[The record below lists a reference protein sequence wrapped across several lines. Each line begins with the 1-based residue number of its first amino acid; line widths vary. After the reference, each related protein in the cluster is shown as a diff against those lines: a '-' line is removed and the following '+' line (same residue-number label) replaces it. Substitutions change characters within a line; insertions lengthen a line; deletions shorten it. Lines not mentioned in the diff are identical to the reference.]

1 MSQRRRR
8 FPAGAL
14 LAAVLVAAA
23 GAFVGLVVRSQAR
36 PDGPV
41 PIVFD
46 KEACAHCHMQ
56 IGDSHLAAQAQLQD
70 GSVLNFDDPGC
81 LLVWLEQAREEP
93 RAIWL
98 RAYREDRWLSRAST
112 AFIEVGETPMGFG
125 LGAVEQGTP
134 GGISWE
140 EAAARVRAKRLERGG
155 S

>member
-14 LAAVLVAAA
+14 LAAVVMAAA
-23 GAFVGLVVRSQAR
+23 GAFVGLVVRSQAK
-36 PDGPV
+36 PEGPV

-56 IGDSHLAAQAQLQD
+56 IGDPHLAAQAQLQD

-81 LLVWLEQAREEP
+81 LLNWLDQAREQP

-98 RAYREDRWLSRAST
+98 RHHREDRWLSRASA

-125 LGAVEQGTP
+125 LGAVERGAP
-134 GGISWE
+134 GAISWE
-140 EAAARVRAKRLERGG
+140 EAAAQVRAKRMERGG

>member
-125 LGAVEQGTP
+125 LGAVERGTP

-140 EAAARVRAKRLERGG
+140 EAAARVRGKRLERGG